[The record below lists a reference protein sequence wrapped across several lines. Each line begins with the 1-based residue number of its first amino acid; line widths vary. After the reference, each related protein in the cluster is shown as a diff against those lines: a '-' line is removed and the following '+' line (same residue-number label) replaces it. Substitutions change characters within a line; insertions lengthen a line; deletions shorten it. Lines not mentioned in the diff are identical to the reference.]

1 MCNNNDSRRVGIM
14 ETNELI
20 ALLENKKYEAIKKS
34 LDEMNEFD
42 IAMIIDELPDSMLI
56 RTFRLLSK
64 DKATDVFIELDN
76 DTQTKLI
83 TSMSKAESKEIIES
97 MFTDDAADLF
107 EEMPA
112 MMVAGLLSNVDR
124 ETRNDINKLLR
135 YPENSAGSLMAI
147 EYIHLKKGLTIRESI
162 DRIRM
167 QKEDFV
173 SYDSFFVTDRKREL
187 LGTVS
192 IKDILINDP
201 ETLIDDIMEECEHPI
216 YTLMD
221 QEEVAN
227 IFQDYNYSSLPVV
240 DSENRLVGVITIDDV
255 VDIIE
260 EEATEDMEKMA
271 AILPTE
277 KPYDRISAFETFK
290 ARIPWLL
297 LLMVSATFTGKII
310 QGFESQLSTMTIL
323 TAFIPM
329 LMDTGGNCGG
339 QASVSIIRALSLNDI
354 EFSDFFKVVFKE
366 FRIAILCAIVLGIC
380 NFFKM
385 ILIDR
390 VSLLVAATVCVT
402 LALTIIIAKM
412 IGSVFPLAAK
422 RAGLDPAVMASPFIT
437 TVVDACSL
445 LIYFSVATVILGL

>member
-1 MCNNNDSRRVGIM
+1 M
-14 ETNELI
+14 ELNILLK
-20 ALLENKKYEAIKKS
+20 LLEEKKYEAIKIA
-34 LDEMNEFD
+34 LNEMNEFD
-42 IAMIIDELPDSMLI
+42 IASIINDLDDEYLI
-56 RTFRLLSK
+56 KVFRLLSK
-64 DKATDVFIELDN
+64 DKATDVFTELDN

-83 TSMSKAESKEIIES
+83 TSMSKAESKEIIEG

-112 MMVAGLLSNVDR
+112 MLVTSLLANVSKD
-124 ETRNDINKLLR
+124 TRNDINKLLN
-135 YPENSAGSLMAI
+135 YPDNSAGSMMAI
-147 EYIHLKKGLTIRESI
+147 EYIHLKKGLTIKESI
-162 DRIRM
+162 DRIRK
-167 QKEDFV
+167 QKEEFV
-173 SYDSFFVTDRKREL
+173 SYDNFFVTDSKRKL

-192 IKDILINDP
+192 IKEILTNDS

-216 YTLMD
+216 HTLMD

-240 DSENRLVGVITIDDV
+240 DMEDRLVGVITIDDV

-271 AILPTE
+271 AILPTD
-277 KPYDRISAFETFK
+277 KSYDKITVLETFK

-310 QGFESQLSTMTIL
+310 QGFENQLATFTIL

-354 EFSDFFKVVFKE
+354 EFKDIFKVIFKE
-366 FRIAILCAIVLGIC
+366 FRIAILCAIVLAIC
-380 NFFKM
+380 NFIKM
-385 ILIDR
+385 LLIDH
-390 VSLLVAATVCVT
+390 VKVVVAAVVCIT
-402 LALTIIIAKM
+402 LGLTIVIAKL
-412 IGSVFPLAAK
+412 IGCTLPMLAK
-422 RAGLDPAVMASPFIT
+422 RIGLDPAVMASPFIT
-437 TVVDACSL
+437 TIVDACSL
-445 LIYFSVATVILGL
+445 LIYFSVATVLLGL